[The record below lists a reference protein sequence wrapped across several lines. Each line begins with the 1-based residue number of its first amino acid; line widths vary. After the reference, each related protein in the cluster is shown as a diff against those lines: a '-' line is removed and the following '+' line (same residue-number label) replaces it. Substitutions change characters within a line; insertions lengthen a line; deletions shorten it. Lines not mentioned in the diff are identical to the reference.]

1 MTKNNMKNA
10 LSDLMGTAPNTPKKQ
25 KTDFSSLPKKTT
37 TVGFRVP
44 FAERERLER
53 FFNETEGLRL
63 SEGLKRAVYEYVR
76 KHS

>member
-1 MTKNNMKNA
+1 MAKNDMKDA
-10 LSDLMGTAPNTPKKQ
+10 LSDLMGTTPKTPMKQ
-25 KTDFSSLPKKTT
+25 RKDFASLPKKTT

-53 FFNETEGLRL
+53 FFNEKEGLKL

>member
-1 MTKNNMKNA
+1 MAKNDMKDA
-10 LSDLMGTAPNTPKKQ
+10 LNDLMGTAPKTTRKQ
-25 KTDFSSLPKKTT
+25 KDFSSLPKKTT

-53 FFNETEGLRL
+53 FFNEREGLKL

-76 KHS
+76 NHS